1 MYIHICVYCHP
12 LMGFP
17 ALADTVA
24 TLWKRLRFLLHLA
37 DCCCFYKNG
46 SFYFVW
52 NPLVKVL
59 PHCAPSALSTH
70 TPLLIHVEAADSLVC
85 LPQQSVKGVSL

>member
-1 MYIHICVYCHP
+1 MYIYICVYCHP